1 MKLDIHAKRKANKR
15 LKDILCSIN
24 FLFCFS
30 KVTVSLRYADLI
42 SVLPTRI
49 SVLAWPMFNKN
60 TTATLN
66 RKEDGLSGSHSTPIR
81 LTYAEDALRTM
92 SLPEGALTLFLFLN
106 QLSVPYEHM
115 IIS

>member
-1 MKLDIHAKRKANKR
+1 MKLDIHAERKTNKMLR
-15 LKDILCSIN
+15 YFVLKQ
-24 FLFCFS
+24 FFCFS

-49 SVLAWPMFNKN
+49 SVLGWPMFNKS
-60 TTATLN
+60 TTTLN

-92 SLPEGALTLFLFLN
+92 ALPEGALNIFHCLMQF
-106 QLSVPYEHM
+106 SIACEHM
-115 IIS
+115 ITS